1 MYYASQP
8 NRYSVLSQST
18 ADIYIPPINS
28 PQCVGP
34 NTAQPPTMPYNTSL
48 APHTMSNIAYAT
60 DKSPTE

>member
-1 MYYASQP
+1 M
-8 NRYSVLSQST
+8 LSQNT

-34 NTAQPPTMPYNTSL
+34 NTTQPPTMPYNTSL

-60 DKSPTE
+60 DESPTE